1 MPPIPA
7 RGRARGQQLPALL
20 TPQLPPK
27 GRRASQEVGVAQA
40 GAAGGWWRRAGSQEH
55 LVGTCP
61 PSSTSPRSPR
71 CAIMGCPERDRI
83 RSLRNPSWASASQEK
98 ILLLYSAFLSPSG
111 RFAGHAKF
119 VPESPEGPVRDL
131 ITALESS
138 PRLCLTDWS
147 CSCQGEEGRKA
158 GQSSALFSAATTHE
172 KKPFETSGGGK
183 KEVRQ
188 Y

>member
-1 MPPIPA
+1 M
-7 RGRARGQQLPALL
+7 RY
-20 TPQLPPK
+20 
-27 GRRASQEVGVAQA
+27 
-40 GAAGGWWRRAGSQEH
+40 
-55 LVGTCP
+55 
-61 PSSTSPRSPR
+61 
-71 CAIMGCPERDRI
+71 PERARI

-147 CSCQGEEGRKA
+147 CKGFPAGAAPAKERREGRQGRA
-158 GQSSALFSAATTHE
+158 QLCFQQPPHMRRNLLRHQGVE
-172 KKPFETSGGGK
+172 RKKSDNINLKNIKF
-183 KEVRQ
+183 
-188 Y
+188 